1 MGCKID
7 TLKRAKDQYKTLR
20 AAKQSGATEVP
31 ELGVWDIDLGME
43 ALRTAMNGNP
53 EKAARQG
60 EPVSQDVLD
69 RLNDNNPKVNGRKV
83 HVTKG
88 VVREGNVEYWT
99 RSGDKVNAAL
109 ISAYQVDAKS
119 IAIEAA
125 SPEFT
130 KAKPKVP
137 KFGEYLLDAEMDMD
151 LINNM
156 HEFIDPTYDS
166 RDKDVQQWNKDGI
179 KNSKGSRV
187 ELQYMIKVVKYTH
200 LKLVT

>member
-1 MGCKID
+1 MLFRSILFPSHD
-7 TLKRAKDQYKTLR
+7 I
-20 AAKQSGATEVP
+20 SGNR
-31 ELGVWDIDLGME
+31 I
-43 ALRTAMNGNP
+43 
-53 EKAARQG
+53 
-60 EPVSQDVLD
+60 
-69 RLNDNNPKVNGRKV
+69 
-83 HVTKG
+83 
-88 VVREGNVEYWT
+88 
-99 RSGDKVNAAL
+99 NAAL
-109 ISAYQVDAKS
+109 ISADQVDAKS

-130 KAKPKVP
+130 KAKSKAP

-187 ELQYMIKVVKYTH
+187 ELQYMISDMAFVTFNKGGKVYPFKASDLNQKKSDKNKIYSVHEPDVQCISKGQSTRSMSLGIRYQSFTP
-200 LKLVT
+200 KPQV